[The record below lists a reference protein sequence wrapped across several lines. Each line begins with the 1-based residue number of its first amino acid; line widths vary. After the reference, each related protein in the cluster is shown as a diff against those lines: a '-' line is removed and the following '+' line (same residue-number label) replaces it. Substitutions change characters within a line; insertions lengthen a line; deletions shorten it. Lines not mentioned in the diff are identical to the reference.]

1 MTTGCHI
8 YKQYLKIGGIS
19 MVKSSKNDSVLK
31 NMSYL
36 QSSLTLL
43 LFFASW
49 GVWWSF
55 YQLWL
60 TSTTNGLGLSGSAVG
75 TIFSANSLM
84 TLILMFIYGTFQDK
98 LVIKRTLLIFCASI
112 ATLVGPFFVW
122 VYAPLL
128 QNYFALGIIVGSLF
142 LSAGFLAAC
151 GIYEAVSERFS
162 RLFHFE
168 YGQARAWGSFGYALV
183 ALLAGFLFV
192 VNPELNFWAGSF
204 FGLLLLINLI
214 FWRPDAEK
222 KANQIAKQNTEASI
236 PSIKDMIGL
245 LKLPELWA
253 IIIFIMFSWTFYN
266 VFDQQ
271 MFPDFYTKLFST
283 PEVGQQMYGTLNS
296 IQVFFEALMMGIVPL
311 VMKKLGVRNTLLLGV
326 GVMCL
331 RIGLCGFI
339 DNPVGISLVKML
351 HSFEVPL
358 FTLPIFR
365 YFTLHFD
372 TKLSATLYMI
382 GFQIAAQIGQVI
394 LSTPLGA
401 LRDSI
406 GYSSTFKIISL
417 IILLAGIYAAFILKK
432 DNQDVQGDPFIKSST
447 T

>member
-1 MTTGCHI
+1 
-8 YKQYLKIGGIS
+8 

-31 NMSYL
+31 NTSYL

-75 TIFSANSLM
+75 TIFSANSLV

-128 QNYFALGIIVGSLF
+128 QNYFVIGIIIGSLF

-151 GIYEAVSERFS
+151 GIYEAVAERFS

-192 VNPELNFWAGSF
+192 INPELNFWAGSF

-214 FWRPDAEK
+214 FWKPDAEK
-222 KANQIAKQNTEASI
+222 KANQTAAQNTEASI
-236 PSIKDMIGL
+236 PSIKDMLNL

-283 PEVGQQMYGTLNS
+283 PEIGQQMYGTLNS

-326 GVMCL
+326 SVMCL

-339 DNPVGISLVKML
+339 ANPVGISLVKML

-432 DNQDVQGDPFIKSST
+432 DNQDVKGDPFITSST
-447 T
+447 TEQI